1 MADNMTESTAPKV
14 RPEKTQAV
22 EMVRDRFSRA
32 VSAVLLDFRGIDVLT
47 ISSLRDRFREKGI
60 EYRVVKN
67 NLVQKALLGTSLE
80 GKLDEHLKGPTGIAW
95 SFEDP
100 SAAAKIVRDFRKE
113 GDKQEKLTVKCG
125 LLDEVVMEAPRV
137 ETDLASMP
145 GKDEVRAQLL
155 AQLMAPAQ
163 RLVQQLGA
171 PAQNLAYVLEAY
183 RKEQSGEG

>member
-1 MADNMTESTAPKV
+1 VNDTTPSTI
-14 RPEKTQAV
+14 RPEKLQAV
-22 EMVRDRFSRA
+22 ELVRERFSRA

-47 ISSLRDRFREKGI
+47 ISDLRNRFRDQGV

-67 NLVQKALLGTSLE
+67 NLVKKALLGTSLE

-113 GDKQEKLTVKCG
+113 DVGEKLGVKCG
-125 LLDEVVMEAPRV
+125 LLDETVMEGPRV
-137 ETDLASMP
+137 ETELASMP
-145 GKDEVRAQLL
+145 GKDEVRAMLL
-155 AQLMAPAQ
+155 AQMMAPAQ

-171 PAQNLAYVLEAY
+171 PAQNLAYALDAY
-183 RKEQSGEG
+183 RRQQEGAG